1 MLQPIQLQV
10 NYEYGRN
17 KQIKKAMEQGGDQPE
32 TPIIQDY
39 RSSRRDEREKGDESS
54 TKIKPLS

>member
-17 KQIKKAMEQGGDQPE
+17 KQTKKAMEKGGDQPK
-32 TPIIQDY
+32 TPIIQD
-39 RSSRRDEREKGDESS
+39 
-54 TKIKPLS
+54 